1 MKECFCWQWVLTLS
15 IVFIYNRLKRCFSLS
30 EDGTALKTM
39 LRPSETSSFYSGENN
54 ECVCPNTNSIIKEGY
69 QIKIGQF
76 ITLVNIGKFLFST
89 SYRHWPLHCMTH
101 AMKRLLHHPAS
112 RSKSIT
118 ELRLLSSRNLCTEAV
133 VATSPTWSY
142 KFDLLLQG
150 LVSSPLANCWIS
162 ALLWIWPTWSPL
174 ISGRQFVRCQ
184 GPKTDFV
191 YIFCNLFDN
200 ASLASHISSM
210 YRKLLWN
217 SQGNFKESFFSQ
229 YLCN

>member
-15 IVFIYNRLKRCFSLS
+15 IVFIFNRLKRCLPLS
-30 EDGTALKTM
+30 EDGAALQTM

-142 KFDLLLQG
+142 KFDLLLHG
-150 LVSSPLANCWIS
+150 LV
-162 ALLWIWPTWSPL
+162 
-174 ISGRQFVRCQ
+174 
-184 GPKTDFV
+184 
-191 YIFCNLFDN
+191 
-200 ASLASHISSM
+200 
-210 YRKLLWN
+210 
-217 SQGNFKESFFSQ
+217 
-229 YLCN
+229 YLCTSLNLTDMVTLNKRKAICEMPRSKNWFCLHFLQSLWQCLFGFPHFFHVQKAPLK